1 MALTPRPRSQ
11 VTPRTVWTVA
21 LNVLALVAVLWLLA
35 TAWTVITWVLVAL
48 FLALAAQPLVS
59 RMEQRGVRRGGA
71 VLVVF
76 LVGFGLVSLLV
87 MTLVPMLLEQ
97 GHALGRAAPDYIEKL
112 KHQQWVQKLD
122 ERYDVVDRVS
132 EELRRRIMMA
142 PGPML
147 GVVTDILQRLAAALT
162 ITVLTA
168 FFLLFGKDLF
178 EKSLLWVEPS
188 RREHWRT
195 LGQRMHRT
203 VGSYVAGAF
212 LISLIGGGVTAV
224 TLLLLGVPY
233 FLPLGLTMAVLGLI
247 PFLGSFLGAILVT
260 GTTFASGGTRAGL
273 IALGVFLLYQQLE
286 GHVLQPL
293 IQRRT
298 LHMNPLLIA
307 LVMLLGTSLA
317 GLVGALLSLPIAGA
331 VQVLLQDRLKRLNEQ
346 WRSGKNGVTQ
356 VILAPEDQGPR
367 EQPPDEPPLLHH

>member
-1 MALTPRPRSQ
+1 M
-11 VTPRTVWTVA
+11 PRTVWTVA

-97 GHALGRAAPDYIEKL
+97 GQALAHAAPDYIEKL
-112 KHQQWVQKLD
+112 KHQQWVQN
-122 ERYDVVDRVS
+122 
-132 EELRRRIMMA
+132 
-142 PGPML
+142 
-147 GVVTDILQRLAAALT
+147 
-162 ITVLTA
+162 
-168 FFLLFGKDLF
+168 
-178 EKSLLWVEPS
+178 
-188 RREHWRT
+188 
-195 LGQRMHRT
+195 
-203 VGSYVAGAF
+203 
-212 LISLIGGGVTAV
+212 
-224 TLLLLGVPY
+224 
-233 FLPLGLTMAVLGLI
+233 
-247 PFLGSFLGAILVT
+247 
-260 GTTFASGGTRAGL
+260 
-273 IALGVFLLYQQLE
+273 
-286 GHVLQPL
+286 L

-331 VQVLLQDRLKRLNEQ
+331 VQVLLQDRLERLNEQ
-346 WRSGKNGVTQ
+346 WRTGKNGVTQ